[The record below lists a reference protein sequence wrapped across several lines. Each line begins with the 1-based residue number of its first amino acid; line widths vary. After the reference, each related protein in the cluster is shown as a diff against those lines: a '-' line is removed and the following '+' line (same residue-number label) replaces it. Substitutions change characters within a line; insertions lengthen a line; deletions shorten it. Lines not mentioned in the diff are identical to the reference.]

1 MFIFNY
7 HQIELSRS
15 EIMSSVELNGLRL
28 GNLNAMRVRVLR
40 EVYVI
45 LVDTVQL
52 TPSSWHT

>member
-1 MFIFNY
+1 MFIFSY

-28 GNLNAMRVRVLR
+28 GNLNAMGVRVLS

-45 LVDTVQL
+45 LVDTVQR
-52 TPSSWHT
+52 

>member
-28 GNLNAMRVRVLR
+28 GNLNAMRVRVLS